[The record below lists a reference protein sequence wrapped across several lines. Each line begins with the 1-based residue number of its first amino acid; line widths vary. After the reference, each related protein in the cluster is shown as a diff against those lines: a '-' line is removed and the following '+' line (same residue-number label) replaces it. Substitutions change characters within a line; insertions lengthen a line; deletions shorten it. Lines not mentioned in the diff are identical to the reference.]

1 MPLPGHL
8 ELHAPLVA
16 LTPALLALA
25 TVPAVLALGARP
37 GQRVI
42 GWIGIGAALVLAAL
56 FLIPGRVVGA
66 YEQPLLGGVIRLG
79 LAQLLCAP
87 ICGAWIAAAFRPRD
101 DNRPG
106 AAPGWCARTAL
117 ALALPL
123 VAAPVLPLFI
133 EGDQRRAPAT
143 RRDHAR
149 AALIVA
155 AALAAAV
162 GAPLWAAHAVACL
175 AAAALGRGHW
185 RFAAALAGVAALCPP
200 Y

>member
-1 MPLPGHL
+1 
-8 ELHAPLVA
+8 
-16 LTPALLALA
+16 
-25 TVPAVLALGARP
+25 
-37 GQRVI
+37 
-42 GWIGIGAALVLAAL
+42 
-56 FLIPGRVVGA
+56 VVGA